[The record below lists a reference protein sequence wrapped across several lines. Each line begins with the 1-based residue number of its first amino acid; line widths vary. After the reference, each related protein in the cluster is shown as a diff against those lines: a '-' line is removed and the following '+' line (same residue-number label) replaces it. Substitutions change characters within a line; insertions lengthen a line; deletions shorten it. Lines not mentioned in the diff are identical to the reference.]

1 MGKKLRIVACIAAM
15 AAIAIAFIA
24 VFNHKKAVNPERIT
38 LAVAAQPISVPVYVA
53 YEKGFFKDED
63 LQVSLPSFS
72 AGKDALALV
81 LQGKADFCTVAD
93 TPIVFA
99 AMKGKSFYII
109 ATMAETTKYL
119 KIVGRQD
126 RGIRSAMD
134 LAGKRIGVTLGTN
147 AEYYLDTLLTY
158 NKIGKT
164 RVKIVPYKVE
174 DMADALMKGDI
185 DAALAWRPFISR
197 LQKLLGNNAVTLEDD
212 SIYKMNWIIAG
223 DQAFISSHP
232 ETVKKLLRAL
242 RRAERYIME
251 NPTESAQ
258 IIARVVGAEDNA
270 LDNYNFYLRL
280 DQSLLVLLED
290 EARWA
295 IDQRLTDKSS
305 IPNFLN
311 VTYSKGMQAIDGQAV
326 TLIHK

>member
-109 ATMAETTKYL
+109 ATMAETTKYM

-126 RGIRSAMD
+126 RGIRSARD
-134 LAGKRIGVTLGTN
+134 LVGKRIGVTLGTN
-147 AEYYLDTLLTY
+147 ANIILTPCLPTTRLEKPASKLSRIRW
-158 NKIGKT
+158 KIW
-164 RVKIVPYKVE
+164 P
-174 DMADALMKGDI
+174 M
-185 DAALAWRPFISR
+185 P
-197 LQKLLGNNAVTLEDD
+197 
-212 SIYKMNWIIAG
+212 
-223 DQAFISSHP
+223 
-232 ETVKKLLRAL
+232 
-242 RRAERYIME
+242 
-251 NPTESAQ
+251 
-258 IIARVVGAEDNA
+258 
-270 LDNYNFYLRL
+270 
-280 DQSLLVLLED
+280 
-290 EARWA
+290 
-295 IDQRLTDKSS
+295 
-305 IPNFLN
+305 
-311 VTYSKGMQAIDGQAV
+311 
-326 TLIHK
+326 